1 MGPTRKRNGL
11 FDPSTVTRK
20 RLSRYYLDDL
30 LSNINI
36 YQPERYTVNT
46 EAVILSVN
54 VNFEEIK
61 YVMSCWVIL
70 CNAMLCYIMLC
81 YARLCYVMLYYV
93 MLCYVMLCYVML
105 CCYAMLCYVVM
116 LCYVMFCYHKVIKSN
131 RKFQTFWLM
140 RNKKKH
146 RNELEYNHWLHLQP
160 DEKIQIRNIKVVA
173 SQSRLKFSIY

>member
-11 FDPSTVTRK
+11 LDPYTVTQEIIK
-20 RLSRYYLDDL
+20 VLNLMIS
-30 LSNINI
+30 SNVNI
-36 YQPERYTVNT
+36 YQPERYTVN
-46 EAVILSVN
+46 AKVVILSLN
-54 VNFEEIK
+54 VNCEEIK
-61 YVMSCWVIL
+61 YVISCCVIL
-70 CNAMLCYIMLC
+70 CNAMLCYAMKSYIML
-81 YARLCYVMLYYV
+81 
-93 MLCYVMLCYVML
+93 
-105 CCYAMLCYVVM
+105 
-116 LCYVMFCYHKVIKSN
+116 CYHKVIKSN

>member
-61 YVMSCWVIL
+61 YVMSC
-70 CNAMLCYIMLC
+70 
-81 YARLCYVMLYYV
+81 
-93 MLCYVMLCYVML
+93 
-105 CCYAMLCYVVM
+105 
-116 LCYVMFCYHKVIKSN
+116 
-131 RKFQTFWLM
+131 
-140 RNKKKH
+140 
-146 RNELEYNHWLHLQP
+146 
-160 DEKIQIRNIKVVA
+160 
-173 SQSRLKFSIY
+173 